1 MPIDEAKAS
10 LKDGMHLT
18 NKPNAVERTIIV
30 VTAYGIAILT
40 TILLRL
46 SGYHPFGLILVAC
59 AIPLAIGASSLGLK
73 GGLILAL
80 ATTLIGL
87 PFLLTGNQGTPG
99 FLLTFL
105 ATNLALGGGIGLVNN
120 AREARRGKW
129 QRAKSLDRDYS
140 SEIFDNSLNM
150 IHFIDKDGNILKRN
164 EISRDTLGYKPK
176 GSLQFAKY
184 MHPGDVSS
192 MKVELARL
200 FERGEVRD
208 VKVRF
213 ISQKRTVIPVEIRA
227 TRATQ
232 RVAVVEACDLRQ
244 QVELERRLMETEA
257 LYRYLI
263 EDAIDTLDSGIII
276 TDRKRQVVWANK
288 TIERFF
294 GVDRDG
300 LIGIDGLRALSR
312 YANVFEDSE
321 DIQQAV
327 KEAFE
332 KGGKIDSYTCHVR
345 PGPKR
350 KERSLEYRS
359 IPIATKR
366 YTGGRIDHY
375 IDITRI
381 KHLEKGLR
389 EKTKRLEQSNEKLE
403 EFSHVVSHDLKE
415 PLRTVEAFSGFV
427 LEDYA
432 DQLDE
437 EGVGYLK
444 TLKKSSARMRA
455 LINDLLKLS
464 SVHMDTNSFERVNI
478 QRLLEETKQDLEV
491 RLQGV
496 NLQIAD
502 NLPTVLGSKTRI
514 GELFS
519 NLIVNAIKYN
529 DKALPTVRIG
539 YLEESENRGMNTFF
553 VQDNGIGI
561 ESRYQERIFGIFEK
575 LNPKED
581 QEGTGAGLAICKR
594 IVEEHKGKIWV
605 TSEVGKGTTFYFTIP
620 KTTARR
626 EVKIN
631 A

>member
-1 MPIDEAKAS
+1 M
-10 LKDGMHLT
+10 
-18 NKPNAVERTIIV
+18 
-30 VTAYGIAILT
+30 
-40 TILLRL
+40 
-46 SGYHPFGLILVAC
+46 
-59 AIPLAIGASSLGLK
+59 
-73 GGLILAL
+73 
-80 ATTLIGL
+80 LIGL
-87 PFLLTGNQGTPG
+87 PFLLTGSQSQRTPG
-99 FLLTFL
+99 CLLTFF
-105 ATNLALGGGIGLVNN
+105 AANLVLGGGIGLINK
-120 AREARRGKW
+120 ARETRRGKW

-140 SEIFDNSLNM
+140 SEIFENSLNM

-164 EISRDTLGYKPK
+164 ETSRDTLGYPPK
-176 GSLQFAKY
+176 RSLQFAKY
-184 MHPGDVSS
+184 VHPDDVTSV
-192 MKVELARL
+192 KVEVARL

-213 ISQKRTVIPVEIRA
+213 ISEKRAVIPVEIRA

-232 RVAVVEACDLRQ
+232 RVAVMEACDLRQ
-244 QVELERRLMETEA
+244 RVELERRLMETEA

-321 DIQQAV
+321 DIQQNV
-327 KEAFE
+327 KKAFE
-332 KGGKIDSYTCHVR
+332 EGGKIDSLTCHVR
-345 PGPKR
+345 PGARR

-381 KHLEKGLR
+381 KDLEKGLR

-415 PLRTVEAFSGFV
+415 PLRTVEAFSGFI

-464 SVHMDTNSFERVNI
+464 SVHMDANSFERVNM
-478 QRLLEETKQDLEV
+478 QQLLEEIKEDLEV

-496 NLQIAD
+496 SLQVAD
-502 NLPTVLGSKTRI
+502 DLPAVTGSKTRVR
-514 GELFS
+514 ELFS

-529 DKALPTVRIG
+529 DKALPAIHVG
-539 YLEESENRGMNTFF
+539 YLKESNNRVMNTFF

-561 ESRYQERIFGIFEK
+561 ESRYHERIFGIFEK

-594 IVEEHKGKIWV
+594 IVEEHAGKIWV
-605 TSEVGKGTTFYFTIP
+605 TSEVGQGATFYFTIP
-620 KTTARR
+620 KTAARR
-626 EVKIN
+626 EVKTN

>member
-10 LKDGMHLT
+10 LKDGMQLT

-59 AIPLAIGASSLGLK
+59 AIPLAIGASSFRLK

-105 ATNLALGGGIGLVNN
+105 AVNLALGGGIGLVNN

-140 SEIFDNSLNM
+140 SEIFENSLNM

-184 MHPGDVSS
+184 MHPDDVSS
-192 MKVELARL
+192 MKVEFARL

-359 IPIATKR
+359 IPIATER

-478 QRLLEETKQDLEV
+478 QLLLEETKQDLEV

-605 TSEVGKGTTFYFTIP
+605 TSDVGKGTTFYFTIP

>member
-1 MPIDEAKAS
+1 MPIDEVGT
-10 LKDGMHLT
+10 LRKDGMQSA
-18 NKPNAVERTIIV
+18 NKPNAVERVIIV
-30 VTAYGIAILT
+30 VVAYGIAILT
-40 TILLRL
+40 AVLLRL
-46 SGYHPFGLILVAC
+46 AGYDPFGFIVVAC
-59 AIPLAIGASSLGLK
+59 AIPLAIGASSLGLR
-73 GGLILAL
+73 GGLAL
-80 ATTLIGL
+80 ALVTWLIGL
-87 PFLLTGNQGTPG
+87 PFLLTGSQGTPG

-105 ATNLALGGGIGLVNN
+105 ATNLAVGGGIGLVNN
-120 AREARRGKW
+120 ARKARRGKW

-140 SEIFDNSLNM
+140 NEIFENSLNM

-164 EISRDTLGYKPK
+164 EISRDTLGYQSDR
-176 GSLQFAKY
+176 SLQFAKY
-184 MHPGDVSS
+184 VHPDDVSS
-192 MKVELARL
+192 TKLELARL
-200 FERGEVRD
+200 FERGEIRD
-208 VKVRF
+208 VKIRF
-213 ISQKRTVIPVEIRA
+213 ISQKRAVIPVEIRA

-232 RVAVVEACDLRQ
+232 RVAIVEACDLRQ
-244 QVELERRLMETEA
+244 RVELERRLMETEA
-257 LYRYLI
+257 VYRYLI

-294 GVDRDG
+294 GIDRDS

-312 YANVFEDSE
+312 YADVFEDSK

-332 KGGKIDSYTCHVR
+332 KGGKIDSCACHVR

-350 KERSLEYRS
+350 TGRSLEYRS

-381 KHLEKGLR
+381 KQLENGLR
-389 EKTKRLEQSNEKLE
+389 EKTTRLEQSNEKLE

-415 PLRTVEAFSGFV
+415 PLRTLEAFSGFV

-432 DQLDE
+432 DRLDK

-464 SVHMDTNSFERVNI
+464 SVRMDTSSFERINI
-478 QRLLEETKQDLEV
+478 QRLLEEIGQDLEV
-491 RLQGV
+491 RLKGV

-502 NLPTVLGSKTRI
+502 NLPAAIGSKTRI
-514 GELFS
+514 TELFS

-529 DKALPTVRIG
+529 DKALPTVRVG
-539 YLEESENRGMNTFF
+539 YLEESGNRGMTTFF

-594 IVEEHKGKIWV
+594 IAEEHKGKIWV
-605 TSEVGKGTTFYFTIP
+605 TSEVGKGSTFYFTIP
-620 KTTARR
+620 KATGRS
-626 EVKIN
+626 EVKN
-631 A
+631 SA

>member
-1 MPIDEAKAS
+1 VPIDEVETL
-10 LKDGMHLT
+10 LKDGMHSA
-18 NKPNAVERTIIV
+18 NKPNTVERTIIV
-30 VTAYGIAILT
+30 VVAYGIAILT
-40 TILLRL
+40 AVLLRL
-46 SGYHPFGLILVAC
+46 SGYHPFGLIVVAC
-59 AIPLAIGASSLGLK
+59 AIPLAIGASSLGLR
-73 GGLILAL
+73 GGLVLAL
-80 ATTLIGL
+80 ATWLIGL
-87 PFLLTGNQGTPG
+87 PFLLTGSQGTPG

-105 ATNLALGGGIGLVNN
+105 ATILAVGGGIGLVNN
-120 AREARRGKW
+120 ARKARRGKW

-140 SEIFDNSLNM
+140 NEIFE
-150 IHFIDKDGNILKRN
+150 KRN
-164 EISRDTLGYKPK
+164 EISRDTLGYQSER
-176 GSLQFAKY
+176 SLQFAKY
-184 MHPGDVSS
+184 MHPDDVSS
-192 MKVELARL
+192 TRLELARL
-200 FERGEVRD
+200 FERGEIRD

-213 ISQKRTVIPVEIRA
+213 ISQKRAVIPVEIRA

-257 LYRYLI
+257 VYRYLI

-294 GVDRDG
+294 GIDRDS

-312 YANVFEDSE
+312 YADVFEDSK

-332 KGGKIDSYTCHVR
+332 KGGKIDSCTCHVR

-350 KERSLEYRS
+350 KGRSLEYRS

-381 KHLEKGLR
+381 KQLENGLR
-389 EKTKRLEQSNEKLE
+389 EKTTRLEQSNEKLE

-432 DQLDE
+432 DRLDE

-464 SVHMDTNSFERVNI
+464 SVHMDTSSFERINI
-478 QRLLEETKQDLEV
+478 HQLLEEIGQDLEV
-491 RLQGV
+491 RLKGV

-502 NLPTVLGSKTRI
+502 NLPPAVGSKTRSPAHGARRLLARI
-514 GELFS
+514 GEQRNEHLLRARQW
-519 NLIVNAIKYN
+519 NRN
-529 DKALPTVRIG
+529 RI
-539 YLEESENRGMNTFF
+539 SVPRTDFWH
-553 VQDNGIGI
+553 I
-561 ESRYQERIFGIFEK
+561 R
-575 LNPKED
+575 
-581 QEGTGAGLAICKR
+581 
-594 IVEEHKGKIWV
+594 
-605 TSEVGKGTTFYFTIP
+605 
-620 KTTARR
+620 KT
-626 EVKIN
+626 
-631 A
+631 